1 MFFVFRVL
9 FRDISWKKCVLGFL
23 ASVLLAF
30 GLYHI
35 HAQSAVTEGGI
46 LGLSL
51 FFDKVLHISP
61 AITTTLL
68 NILCYLLGFR
78 VLGRKFIVY
87 SAITTAGFSISYAV
101 FELFPPLFPA
111 IGEYPL
117 LAALVGAVVVGISCG
132 ICVRIGGAPTGDD
145 ALAMSVSRILRVP
158 IAWVYLV
165 TDLSVL
171 ALSLVYIPLQRI
183 LYSLLTVT
191 LSGQIVGA
199 VQKLPLKKGVMRMP
213 RYKIIATDLDGTL
226 LNSQGTVSEE
236 NLAAIHEMTE
246 MGVFFVPSSGR
257 ALGEL
262 PPCVRAIPDARY
274 LICSDGAV
282 IYDTKKKMPLDAR
295 CMTGDDARRALDYMF
310 AYETHLLL
318 HYAGNVYV
326 DAEKHN
332 EDAYIAHRVPPSFR
346 KAMYELAIP
355 VENFKEFCYGLDAI
369 EMVAVFFKS
378 DGELAACRDR
388 FRADG
393 AFGVAATEP
402 TNIEIFNKEAGKGN
416 ALDRLASLLGA
427 DRAQTVAVGDNLNDL
442 DNFAHAGLALAM
454 GNAVDEAKRAAHRT
468 VCSND
473 EHAMRYI
480 VDNILK

>member
-1 MFFVFRVL
+1 MFRVL

-101 FELFPPLFPA
+101 FEQFPPLFPA

-117 LAALVGAVVVGISCG
+117 LAALVGAIVVGISCG

-199 VQKLPLKKGVMRMP
+199 VQKFPLKKGVMRMP

-257 ALGEL
+257 AFGEMPL
-262 PPCVRAIPDARY
+262 CVRSIPDARY
-274 LICSDGAV
+274 FICSDGAV
-282 IYDTKKKMPLDAR
+282 IYDAHKKEAV
-295 CMTGDDARRALDYMF
+295 DDRSFREDDIRRALDYMF
-310 AYETHLLL
+310 ACRSHLLL
-318 HYAGNVYV
+318 HHKGHVYV
-326 DAEKHN
+326 DAQKHN
-332 EDAYIAHRVPPSFR
+332 EEAYIAHRVPPAFR
-346 KAMYELAIP
+346 QAMYELAVP
-355 VENFKEFCYGLDAI
+355 VEDFEKFCYELDSI
-369 EMVAVFFKS
+369 EMVSVFFATDEELNECRARFLA
-378 DGELAACRDR
+378 DGE
-388 FRADG
+388 
-393 AFGVAATEP
+393 FGVTSTEP
-402 TNIEIFNKEAGKGN
+402 TNIEIFRKDAGKGN
-416 ALDRLASLLGA
+416 ALDRLATLLGY
-427 DRAQTVAVGDNLNDL
+427 DRSVTIAVGDNANDL